1 MPNIR
6 PISDLRSYSEVL
18 NSITLGEPLFLTKN
32 GRGRFAVLDMA
43 DYEKMTASL
52 KLLSELAKGEEAGNK
67 EGFVSFDNVSKLLE
81 QSS

>member
-18 NSITLGEPLFLTKN
+18 NSISLGEPLFLTKN

-52 KLLSELAKGEEAGNK
+52 KLLSELAKGEEVANK
-67 EGFVSFDNVSKLLE
+67 EGFVSSDNVSEILE
-81 QSS
+81 